1 MKILKVGLISH
12 KFEGTK
18 ARTIARS
25 IELIARAAAKGA
37 QLIVLQE
44 LHQTHYFCQREN
56 TENFDYAQDFERD
69 LRLWSEVAKRFGV
82 VLVSSLFER
91 RAAGLYH
98 NTAVV
103 FERDGRIAGKYR
115 KMHIPDDPQFYEKF
129 YFTPGDLGFEPIDT
143 SVGRLGVLVC
153 WDQWYPEAARAMA
166 LRGAELL
173 IYPTAIGWFDG
184 DGEDEKA
191 RQLEAWVAVQ
201 RGHAVA
207 NALPVI
213 AVNRVGFE
221 SAALSEVS
229 PDEILSG
236 GNKISPASDGGA
248 ASDKISRS
256 ADASDESKILSEGG
270 ILSFNNGALTDSGK
284 MAIGGEIL
292 PAKDEVARENLKISI
307 EIKFNGETLEVL
319 PNKQRVERLASEEG
333 IRFWGNSFV
342 FGAQGEQLFRA
353 NSTDEL
359 CEVVAIDMQR
369 CENVRRWWPF
379 LRDRRVESYE
389 ILTKRY
395 GL

>member
-18 ARTIARS
+18 SRTIARS

-56 TENFDYAQDFERD
+56 TENFDYAQDFDRD
-69 LRLWSEVAKRFGV
+69 LRLWSEVSKRFGV

-207 NALPVI
+207 NSLPVI
-213 AVNRVGFE
+213 SVNRVGFE

-236 GNKISPASDGGA
+236 ENEISPASNGGA
-248 ASDKISRS
+248 ASDKILRS
-256 ADASDESKILSEGG
+256 ADTDGESKILSEGG
-270 ILSFNNGALTDSGK
+270 ILSFNNGALTGSDK

-292 PAKDEVARENLKISI
+292 PAKNEAARENLKISI

-319 PNKQRVERLASEEG
+319 PNKQRVDQLASEEG

-359 CEVVAIDMQR
+359 CEVVTIDMQR

-379 LRDRRVESYE
+379 LRDRRVEEYG

>member
-207 NALPVI
+207 NSLPVI

-236 GNKISPASDGGA
+236 GNEISAASDGRA
-248 ASDKISRS
+248 ASDKILRS
-256 ADASDESKILSEGG
+256 ADTDGESKILSEGG

-292 PAKDEVARENLKISI
+292 PAKNEAARENLKISI

-319 PNKQRVERLASEEG
+319 PNKQRVERLASEDG

-342 FGAQGEQLFRA
+342 FGAQGEQLFHA

-359 CEVVAIDMQR
+359 CEVVTIDMQR

-379 LRDRRVESYE
+379 LRDRRVGEYG

>member
-207 NALPVI
+207 NSLPVI

-221 SAALSEVS
+221 KAALSEVS

-236 GNKISPASDGGA
+236 GNKISPVSDGGA
-248 ASDKISRS
+248 ASDKILRS
-256 ADASDESKILSEGG
+256 VDAGGDSKILSEGG

-292 PAKDEVARENLKISI
+292 PVKNEAARENLKISI

-359 CEVVAIDMQR
+359 CEVVTIDMQR

-379 LRDRRVESYE
+379 LRDRRVENYE